1 MLTVSNIAWDDG
13 SDPAFLESVADAGFD
28 GIDIAP
34 TKIWP
39 GWQLP
44 DDCGASFRGQLDQYG
59 LCAIGMQSLF
69 FGAGTLNLF
78 SQVDD
83 DWQAFFSHMGKL
95 AEIATATG
103 ATRIV
108 FGAPA
113 SRDPHGLDADTAWQI
128 ACERL
133 RLVGD
138 LYQNRSIALC
148 MEPVPSAI
156 GGRFLC
162 STMETADF
170 LRAVNHSSVKLNLD
184 TAVLLHE
191 NADILETI
199 TQCADIVGHV
209 HASEPALGN
218 FEHPRVDHAAVSA
231 ALRKV
236 GYNGA
241 IAIEMAAAP
250 GVEESNLVRA
260 LDYVKAIYG

>member
-1 MLTVSNIAWDDG
+1 MLTVSNIAWHDG
-13 SDPAFLESVADAGFD
+13 SDPVFLEKVADAGFD

-44 DDCGASFRGQLDQYG
+44 DDRGAGFRGQLGQYG
-59 LCAIGMQSLF
+59 LCAVGMQSLF
-69 FGAGTLNLF
+69 FGAGQLNLF
-78 SQVDD
+78 LQEDD
-83 DWQAFFSHMGKL
+83 GWQAFLSHMERL

-113 SRDPHGLDADTAWQI
+113 SRDPHSLDTDTAWQI

-138 LYQNRSIALC
+138 LYQGRNIVLC

-170 LRAVNHSSVKLNLD
+170 LRAVNHASVKLNLD

-191 NADILETI
+191 NADISETI
-199 TQCADIVGHV
+199 TQCADLVGHV

-218 FEHPRVDHAAVSA
+218 FEYPRVDHTAVSA

-236 GYNGA
+236 GYKGA
-241 IAIEMAAAP
+241 IAIEMAAMP
-250 GVEESNLVRA
+250 GLEESNLGRA